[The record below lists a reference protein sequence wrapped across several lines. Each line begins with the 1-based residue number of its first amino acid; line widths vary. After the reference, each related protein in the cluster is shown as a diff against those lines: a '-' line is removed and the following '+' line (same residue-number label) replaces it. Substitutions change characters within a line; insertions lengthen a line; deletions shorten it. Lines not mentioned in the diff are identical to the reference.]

1 MKNTLFHCLLVIF
14 GFIALTACNSEEKE
28 IDKKPKEE
36 NLIEIKDGV
45 FTEFY
50 PGRKKV
56 KFTGRQDDNQARH
69 GRWVFLG
76 ENGQELSV
84 THYIHGVKEGFS
96 IVKHPNGALH
106 YHGEYRNDTMVGVW
120 KTYDIQGNLV
130 TEINYDTVEK

>member
-1 MKNTLFHCLLVIF
+1 MKNTIFHFLLLIV
-14 GFIALTACNSEEKE
+14 GFISFTACKSEEIETEKM
-28 IDKKPKEE
+28 PKEE

-45 FTEFY
+45 FTEYY
-50 PGRKKV
+50 PGREKV
-56 KFTGRQDDNQARH
+56 KFTGRQDENQARH

-106 YHGEYRNDTMVGVW
+106 YLGEYRNDTMVGVW
-120 KTYDIQGNLV
+120 KTYDIQGKLV
-130 TEINYDTVEK
+130 TEINYDTIQQ